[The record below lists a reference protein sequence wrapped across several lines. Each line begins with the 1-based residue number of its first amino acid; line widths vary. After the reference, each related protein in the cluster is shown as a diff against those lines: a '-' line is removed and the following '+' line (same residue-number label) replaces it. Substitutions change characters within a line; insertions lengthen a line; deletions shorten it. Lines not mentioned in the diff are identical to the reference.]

1 MKRQVRAGFHDP
13 SPVTRTVVLSLFF
26 SCSLLVSAEGPDY
39 GSVLKE
45 ELIQRESKV
54 DSVEPLMAD
63 AISLRDAG
71 KFKEAVAKC
80 DAALSK
86 LAQMNLG
93 DGPSVVARKSM
104 ILQLKM
110 EIRSQWGKS
119 LILQA
124 KQLMQK
130 GYSQAKT
137 DQASSTANIQKAIE
151 LAREAKRE
159 APETLDAA
167 DEIIQLGDKVIKSNK
182 FIQETSLSVIDPD
195 NTSRKEQIAIHLR
208 EAQIFYKSRQYSRA
222 RDVLEQALV
231 LDPYNDKAVFELK
244 KIYKKLYSFA
254 ELRRENEMLERLSRG
269 FDAQRQFVGNAAHEL
284 RTPLTLLQTQ
294 LELFPDEHPDIPPE
308 SAAFLAALQDEVQR
322 LSRLTHALLDMSDL
336 QSVPRNDVILLS
348 PMIDEVFADLAP
360 LAERNGISL
369 SREGENITVVG
380 SDMLLCRMFSNLV
393 ENAVKY
399 NHPGGMVKVDVQQR
413 DRQAVI
419 HVADTGR
426 GIPQEF
432 WQSIFQPFFRVD
444 KSLSREL
451 GGAGLGL
458 PLVWEIARLHGGRV
472 WVEESNDNGSALA
485 VTLLLSAS
493 ITDTVR
499 R

>member
-1 MKRQVRAGFHDP
+1 MKK
-13 SPVTRTVVLSLFF
+13 LSLQWRITLMTVLLTGVTCV
-26 SCSLLVSAEGPDY
+26 SMNLLLCSSGVYYMDSIEDSLQDY
-39 GSVLKE
+39 GPIVIEDE
-45 ELIQRESKV
+45 ETASFDPQLVPSGEGLTIVVSGAQARFRTTNWYITAAIALLGGMLAYFVSGRALRPLRRFAQQAEQ
-54 DSVEPLMAD
+54 VET
-63 AISLRDAG
+63 SN
-71 KFKEAVAKC
+71 
-80 DAALSK
+80 LS
-86 LAQMNLG
+86 
-93 DGPSVVARKSM
+93 
-104 ILQLKM
+104 
-110 EIRSQWGKS
+110 EIR
-119 LILQA
+119 L
-124 KQLMQK
+124 
-130 GYSQAKT
+130 
-137 DQASSTANIQKAIE
+137 DE
-151 LAREAKRE
+151 
-159 APETLDAA
+159 ETL
-167 DEIIQLGDKVIKSNK
+167 
-182 FIQETSLSVIDPD
+182 P
-195 NTSRKEQIAIHLR
+195 
-208 EAQIFYKSRQYSRA
+208 
-222 RDVLEQALV
+222 
-231 LDPYNDKAVFELK
+231 
-244 KIYKKLYSFA
+244 
-254 ELRRENEMLERLSRG
+254 ELRSLTHALNEMLERLSRG

-294 LELFPDEHPDIPPE
+294 LELFSDEHPDIPPE

-380 SDMLLCRMFSNLV
+380 SDILLCRMFSNLV

-399 NHPGGMVKVDVQQR
+399 NHPGGMVNVDVQQR

>member
-1 MKRQVRAGFHDP
+1 MKK
-13 SPVTRTVVLSLFF
+13 LSLQWRITLMTVLLTGVTCV
-26 SCSLLVSAEGPDY
+26 SMNLLLCSSGVYYMDSIEDSLQDY
-39 GSVLKE
+39 GPIVIEDE
-45 ELIQRESKV
+45 ETASFDPQLVPSGEGLTIVVSGAQARFRTTNWYITAAIALLGGMLAYFVSGRALRPLRRFAQQAEQ
-54 DSVEPLMAD
+54 VET
-63 AISLRDAG
+63 SN
-71 KFKEAVAKC
+71 
-80 DAALSK
+80 LS
-86 LAQMNLG
+86 
-93 DGPSVVARKSM
+93 
-104 ILQLKM
+104 
-110 EIRSQWGKS
+110 EIRLG
-119 LILQA
+119 
-124 KQLMQK
+124 
-130 GYSQAKT
+130 
-137 DQASSTANIQKAIE
+137 E
-151 LAREAKRE
+151 
-159 APETLDAA
+159 ETL
-167 DEIIQLGDKVIKSNK
+167 
-182 FIQETSLSVIDPD
+182 P
-195 NTSRKEQIAIHLR
+195 
-208 EAQIFYKSRQYSRA
+208 
-222 RDVLEQALV
+222 
-231 LDPYNDKAVFELK
+231 
-244 KIYKKLYSFA
+244 
-254 ELRRENEMLERLSRG
+254 ELRSLTHALNEMLERLSRG

-294 LELFPDEHPDIPPE
+294 LELFPDGHPDIPPE
-308 SAAFLAALQDEVQR
+308 SAAFLAALQGEVQR

-399 NHPGGMVKVDVQQR
+399 NHPGGMVNVDVQQR

-458 PLVWEIARLHGGRV
+458 PLGWEIARLHGGRV

>member
-1 MKRQVRAGFHDP
+1 MKK
-13 SPVTRTVVLSLFF
+13 LSLQWRITLMTVLLTGVTCV
-26 SCSLLVSAEGPDY
+26 SMNLLLCSSGVYYMDSIEDSLQDY
-39 GSVLKE
+39 GPIVIEDE
-45 ELIQRESKV
+45 ETASFDPQLVPSGEGLTIVVSGAQARFRTTNWYITAAIALLGGMLAYFVSGRALRPLRRFAQQAEQ
-54 DSVEPLMAD
+54 VET
-63 AISLRDAG
+63 SN
-71 KFKEAVAKC
+71 
-80 DAALSK
+80 LS
-86 LAQMNLG
+86 
-93 DGPSVVARKSM
+93 
-104 ILQLKM
+104 
-110 EIRSQWGKS
+110 EIR
-119 LILQA
+119 L
-124 KQLMQK
+124 
-130 GYSQAKT
+130 
-137 DQASSTANIQKAIE
+137 DE
-151 LAREAKRE
+151 
-159 APETLDAA
+159 ETL
-167 DEIIQLGDKVIKSNK
+167 
-182 FIQETSLSVIDPD
+182 P
-195 NTSRKEQIAIHLR
+195 
-208 EAQIFYKSRQYSRA
+208 
-222 RDVLEQALV
+222 
-231 LDPYNDKAVFELK
+231 
-244 KIYKKLYSFA
+244 
-254 ELRRENEMLERLSRG
+254 ELRSLTHALNEMLERLSRG

-294 LELFPDEHPDIPPE
+294 LELFSDEHPDILPE
-308 SAAFLAALQDEVQR
+308 SAAFLATLQDEVQR

-458 PLVWEIARLHGGRV
+458 PLVREIARLHGGRV